1 MNTNTICKVVRK
13 YLHKYIKYLCIV
25 DMETPGGYFGHVAIS
40 IVSNLKV
47 ILVTKVNCYPEGQAL
62 INAPRRLQFVKMD

>member
-1 MNTNTICKVVRK
+1 
-13 YLHKYIKYLCIV
+13 
-25 DMETPGGYFGHVAIS
+25 METPGGYFGHVAIS

-47 ILVTKVNCYPEGQAL
+47 ILVSKVNCYPEGQAL